1 VKLDGL
7 QALRALAATAVV
19 FFHAASKDS
28 WMKILDCG
36 IDLFFVLSGFLMT
49 HLFRPGRPWSGFLS
63 KRALRVLPLYYCA
76 ILIAAAEGM
85 YFGESYSGADWLR
98 AVTLWPTDRPMLVVS
113 WTLSHGVLFYAVFSL
128 RYLQRVLGLVALSA
142 WLLSVLA
149 AYATGWETF
158 VTSHYNLL
166 FFVGVGL
173 ALLVRRASRPGRA
186 AALSLVVAGVAALFG
201 VNYFHLFV
209 ERQDLSVRTLGNGA
223 AAGALLLGVYWLEPH
238 VRYPRWLTW
247 LGDASYSIYL
257 VHLLPFVIGFKLL
270 ATWPEL
276 ESLRLFLLV
285 ILGMTT
291 ALLCYVYVEQ
301 PLLRSLR
308 GAQAG
313 PSAGRRG

>member
-1 VKLDGL
+1 
-7 QALRALAATAVV
+7 
-19 FFHAASKDS
+19 
-28 WMKILDCG
+28 M
-36 IDLFFVLSGFLMT
+36 
-49 HLFRPGRPWSGFLS
+49 
-63 KRALRVLPLYYCA
+63 LPLYYCA

-113 WTLSHGVLFYAVFSL
+113 WTLSHEVLFYAVFSL
-128 RYLQRVLGLVALSA
+128 LYLQRVLGLVALSA

-276 ESLRLFLLV
+276 ESLRLILLV

-301 PLLRSLR
+301 PLLRWLR
-308 GAQAG
+308 GAQAA